1 MTINN
6 TLFLES
12 VRERFEEAVSVGDFE
27 MARAAIKDCRE
38 NNFSKEA
45 DVLEAELKQALHLAE
60 EDC

>member
-12 VRERFEEAVSVGDFE
+12 VRERFEEAVSISDFE

-38 NNFSKEA
+38 NNFTKEA
-45 DVLEAELKQALHLAE
+45 DVLESELKEAMKLAE